1 MIGGAF
7 SKEDALKL
15 WPLVEPLIKRA
26 TDLDHGRSTPDT
38 IKELIS
44 QDKALLWADK
54 NLKMVL
60 VSSVEEYPTGKKTLL
75 LRVCGGEDLS
85 ICKQAFP
92 MLKDYARDMGCDS
105 VEVRGRKGW
114 LKVLPEFKEDY
125 TVLRVAL

>member
-15 WPLVEPLIKRA
+15 WPLVEPLIKKA
-26 TDLDHGRSTPDT
+26 TDLDYGRSSPET
-38 IKELIS
+38 IKQLIK
-44 QDKALLWADK
+44 DNKALLWADK

-60 VSSVEEYPTGKKTLL
+60 VSSVEEYPTGRKTLL

-105 VEVRGRKGW
+105 LEVGGRKGW

-125 TVLRVAL
+125 TVLRAEL